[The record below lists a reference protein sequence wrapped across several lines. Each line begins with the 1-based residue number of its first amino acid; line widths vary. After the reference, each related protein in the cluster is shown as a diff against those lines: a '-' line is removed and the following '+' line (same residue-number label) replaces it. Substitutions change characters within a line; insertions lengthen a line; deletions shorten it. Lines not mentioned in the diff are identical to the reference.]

1 MLLRYAELKFDV
13 HCYYDNQSPRYRV
26 YVDDDL
32 MTERTFVWRE
42 DQYIEETVIIEA
54 PVGTHKLR
62 IENIDPHLGTF
73 TVDRIMVDGV
83 TPAGNTV
90 FEIV

>member
-1 MLLRYAELKFDV
+1 MLRHAELKFNV
-13 HCYYDNQSPRYRV
+13 HCYYSGTNPRYRV
-26 YVDDDL
+26 YVDTDL
-32 MTERTFVWRE
+32 ITERTFVWRE

-54 PVGTHKLR
+54 PAGTHRLR
-62 IENIDPHLGTF
+62 VENVDPALGTF
-73 TVDRIMVDGV
+73 SVENIKLDGI